1 VEVAQVKLQR
11 LAWLILAVT
20 LGSMGCSVSDDARL
34 TQVLNQR
41 GFGRKYVGDSNELY
55 YVGISDTIV
64 VRDLLN
70 PEIQGSYTIASDG
83 VINVP
88 LLGQVFIA
96 GMTIDDIKEIL
107 NERFREIITTADVH
121 VDVTRE
127 NSKRYYVV
135 GEVGRKGMFPFK
147 GDETLFD
154 VILRSGPTIFANEH
168 SIRLI
173 RADPVHPL
181 TLEFNF
187 KAMTEEGDST
197 GNILVREND
206 IVYVPPH
213 FLGKIAIFLETLL
226 SPITRVLADLF
237 QATGLYYTT
246 QSFLEDDRY
255 TYGVG
260 GYGYRGYGGGLGGLG
275 GFGRGFGF

>member
-1 VEVAQVKLQR
+1 MSGL
-11 LAWLILAVT
+11 W
-20 LGSMGCSVSDDARL
+20 MGCSVSDDARL

-55 YVGISDTIV
+55 YVGIGDTLM

-70 PEIQGSYTIASDG
+70 PEIQGAYTIASDG
-83 VINVP
+83 VIVVP

-135 GEVGRKGMFPFK
+135 GEVGRKGVFPFK

-213 FLGKIAIFLETLL
+213 FLGKVAIFLETLL

-255 TYGVG
+255 IGIG
-260 GYGYRGYGGGLGGLG
+260 GYGYRGFYGGGYGGGLGGLG
-275 GFGRGFGF
+275 GLGRYGF